1 MRVRSGLEGDR
12 VAFWE
17 RHPAH
22 PGGEVLIAGAAWLE
36 VGDTVEVQ
44 NALKDGRLV
53 EIRTVKV
60 QPRKAK
66 R

>member
-1 MRVRSGLEGDR
+1 MIRVRSGIEGDR

-22 PGGEVLIAGAAWLE
+22 PGGEVLIAGAAVFE

-53 EIRTVKV
+53 KV
-60 QPRKAK
+60 ETKKGR